1 MMGFFLN
8 PFIQINSKEK
18 SDMSQVHA
26 IENKVF
32 SSLSEIKVLS
42 FGKVIL
48 YEKNTGLSQDPRVLI
63 SDI

>member
-1 MMGFFLN
+1 
-8 PFIQINSKEK
+8 
-18 SDMSQVHA
+18 MSQVHA

-48 YEKNTGLSQDPRVLI
+48 YEENTGLSQDPRVLI
-63 SDI
+63 SDIPTLR